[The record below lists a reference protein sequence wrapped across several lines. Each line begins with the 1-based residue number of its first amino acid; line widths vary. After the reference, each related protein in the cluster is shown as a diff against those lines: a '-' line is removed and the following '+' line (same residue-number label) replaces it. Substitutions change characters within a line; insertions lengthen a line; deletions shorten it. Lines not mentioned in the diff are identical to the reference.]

1 LKPQHTHKMDQTV
14 LVTGGAGF
22 IGSHT
27 VLELLQAGFD
37 VIVLDNF
44 LNSDPSVLARIK
56 SLAQEPLS
64 LGLSLKHI
72 EMDVRDEAGL
82 IEVFKAHRIAGVIHF
97 AGLKAVAESFQ
108 QPLAYWDT
116 NVGGTMALA
125 RVMKRFD
132 VNHLVFSSSAL
143 VYGLP
148 KLIPIQENSE
158 LDAVNPYGRTKLIC
172 EKFLT
177 DVCFADSRFNVALL
191 RYFNPVGAHSS
202 GLLGE
207 SPKGIPNNL
216 MPLVCQVASG
226 ERAQLSIF
234 GDDYDTPDGSCIRDY
249 IHVMD
254 LAQGH
259 VLTLKSMLG
268 LLGLPTLSGLSVLNF
283 GTGQGVSVK
292 ELVDCFEAVN
302 GVKVPH
308 SIAPR
313 RDGDVP
319 ILVAN
324 PNKAFESLGWK
335 ANRNLISMC
344 QDAWRWQQQNGLH
357 L

>member
-1 LKPQHTHKMDQTV
+1 MPKHSHKLDQTV

-56 SLAQEPLS
+56 SLAQEPLR

-72 EMDVRDEAGL
+72 EKDVRDEAGL
-82 IEVFKAHRIAGVIHF
+82 IEVFKAHKIAGVIHF

-108 QPLAYWDT
+108 HPLAYWDT

-132 VNHLVFSSSAL
+132 VNHLVFSSSAT
-143 VYGLP
+143 VYGLSKDNP
-148 KLIPIQENSE
+148 VSE
-158 LDAVNPYGRTKLIC
+158 TAPTTSTNPYGRTKLVCEQFLQDIC
-172 EKFLT
+172 GANPE
-177 DVCFADSRFNVALL
+177 FNVALL
-191 RYFNPVGAHSS
+191 RYFNPVGAHPS
-202 GLLGE
+202 GLMGE

-226 ERAQLSIF
+226 QRAQLSIF
-234 GDDYDTPDGSCIRDY
+234 GDDYDTPDGTCIRDY

-268 LLGLPTLSGLSVLNF
+268 LLDLPALSGLSVLNF

-335 ANRNLISMC
+335 AKRNLISMC